1 MAQRVLVVQL
11 ERKHLLALSR
21 VFEDRGDVVL
31 TASSLKDTG
40 NIVQRYKP
48 DLILLDVQMLGENW
62 ARAVPQMQ
70 RGAPNSRLLLTSNG
84 TAARLR
90 RRSKDFKEWGV
101 INPPFSD
108 AKIEKA
114 LDFSKNGVE
123 SETGEP
129 EAEPAPSKIRFP
141 LRYKITFPYIA
152 LALALAMAGAYV
164 VINVVLDTIE
174 ERFTNQLI
182 ETGRLSAEWM
192 VKEEDRLLE
201 TLRLIAHTQGV
212 PEAVQAADA
221 ERLREIT
228 LPIAVNDQLE
238 AMEILDANGVSLLSL
253 RQQQQGQFEDYYASR
268 GESIFQEWSFVQQVL
283 TLELDSLGD
292 KYAGVAIAPWG
303 DFFYVSG
310 PILNENNELQG
321 VVLVGKSLSTIAR
334 EIREAT
340 LAQATLYD
348 FSGQAHATT
357 FLEQVASLDPDLVSG
372 VMGRQAEE
380 SFLRNLSVAN
390 IDYTEIIGTFEARGG
405 IDVAVIGTSLP
416 QTFLVKPSQ
425 VTRVQI
431 FGLATVA
438 FLFVIAAGVLVANRI
453 TRPLQQVV
461 QASEEVAQGNLTVKL
476 EARGND
482 ELAALARAFND
493 MVIALE
499 RSNRELLE
507 AYNSTLE
514 GWSKALELR
523 DEETEG
529 HTQRVTDM
537 TVRLARRMGI
547 SDDDLIQ
554 IKRGALLHDI
564 GKMGIPD
571 GILNKPGPLSEAE
584 WEIMR
589 KHTIYAYQML
599 SPISYLRPALAIPC
613 CHHERWDG
621 SGYPLGWRGDDIPL
635 AARIFAVVD
644 VWDALKS
651 DRPYREAWPEERVL
665 DHLEAHKGVHF
676 DPKVVDEFIRMI
688 QNEGIDGGIAMRTPA
703 MHLTLLRR
711 TVPLG

>member
-40 NIVQRYKP
+40 NMVQRYKP
-48 DLILLDVQMLGENW
+48 DLIFLDVKMLGENW

-70 RGAPNSRLLLTSNG
+70 HGAPNSRILLTSNG
-84 TAARLR
+84 SADRLH

-114 LDFSKNGVE
+114 LDFSKNGIE
-123 SETGEP
+123 SETGKTE
-129 EAEPAPSKIRFP
+129 EEPAPSKIRFP

-221 ERLREIT
+221 ERLREIA

-238 AMEILDANGVSLLSL
+238 AMEILDTNGMSLLSL

-268 GESIFQEWSFVQQVL
+268 GESIFKEWSFVQQIL

-310 PILNENNELQG
+310 PILNEENELQG

-537 TVRLARRMGI
+537 TVRLARRMGF

-571 GILNKPGPLSEAE
+571 GILNKPGPLSETE

-688 QNEGIDGGIAMRTPA
+688 QNEGVDGGIAMRTPA